1 MIEYYDV
8 SGCYVLRQWA
18 FGIWERISQWFDDE
32 IKKMGFQN
40 CYFPMFVSHAAL
52 ETEKEH
58 IEDFAPEVNTCSLSV
73 CVCVLARVV
82 LRAPWNCHAPPLLQD
97 LHWLPIRFRI
107 TYKVA
112 LMTYKVHHSKEP
124 SYFYS
129 LLHDYIPTRV
139 LRSSEDRKSTRL

>member
-73 CVCVLARVV
+73 CVCVFWLVWSCGHLGDAT
-82 LRAPWNCHAPPLLQD
+82 PP
-97 LHWLPIRFRI
+97 HC
-107 TYKVA
+107 
-112 LMTYKVHHSKEP
+112 SKIYTGSP
-124 SYFYS
+124 F
-129 LLHDYIPTRV
+129 V
-139 LRSSEDRKSTRL
+139 SE

>member
-40 CYFPMFVSHAAL
+40 CYFPMFVSHSAL

-58 IEDFAPEVNTCSLSV
+58 IEDFAPEVSTCSV
-73 CVCVLARVV
+73 CVGVVVCVYMCRYVGVCIVV
-82 LRAPWNCHAPPLLQD
+82 YVQTNSTVMQHLPVVVCCVSNPTIAGGNLLCALYDDCWQVVHV
-97 LHWLPIRFRI
+97 HW
-107 TYKVA
+107 
-112 LMTYKVHHSKEP
+112 
-124 SYFYS
+124 S
-129 LLHDYIPTRV
+129 LLPWLQMYV
-139 LRSSEDRKSTRL
+139 SRLLI